1 MKDISNFS
9 VLLFLFMFTY
19 TLLGMEMFG
28 YKVKFN
34 SEGQVDL
41 KNGKYPNS
49 TFNTFTEGFAS
60 VFIILAND
68 GWSTIFFDHYRAI
81 GPIQALIFFL
91 SLLIIGQ
98 FILLN
103 LFLAI
108 LLQNFDDENLNPQEV
123 KNSKKDLNK
132 SQKIQRKNAL

>member
-34 SEGQVDL
+34 SEGKVDL

-81 GPIQALIFFL
+81 GPIQALIFFM

-123 KNSKKDLNK
+123 KNPKKDLNK
-132 SQKIQRKNAL
+132 S